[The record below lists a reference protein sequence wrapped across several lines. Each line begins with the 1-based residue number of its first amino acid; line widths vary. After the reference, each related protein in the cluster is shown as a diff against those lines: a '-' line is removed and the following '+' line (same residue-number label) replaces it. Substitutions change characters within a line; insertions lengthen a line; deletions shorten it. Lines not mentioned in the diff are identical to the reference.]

1 MNRIGIMYHYC
12 AQDVTIHVSPEA
24 EVVAEASQVGD
35 QKHRYHR
42 SLLTF

>member
-12 AQDVTIHVSPEA
+12 ARDMTIHVSPEA
-24 EVVAEASQVGD
+24 QVVAEASQMGD
-35 QKHRYHR
+35 QKPKYHR